1 MSILF
6 INFFVGQKVLISMIK
21 CYVINLK
28 RRKDRLKSISLHLK
42 SLGFNFKRFEAID
55 AKKASLTSL
64 MKNMNRF
71 GPLGE
76 LSIGDRACFQ
86 SHFKL
91 WEKIAIYETL
101 PVLVLE
107 DDVRL
112 TKPGINLLKNI
123 SWISNDIN
131 IIKCERFGNKRH
143 RILVRPIRKINDL
156 FSINHLLSKHSGTG
170 GYIITPKGAK
180 FLIDQKTKVSVSVDH
195 YLFNP
200 NNSLIFN
207 QLKPLQLLPVICEQI
222 DSHSDIHPSRSK
234 FNFFSFWDFFREVIR
249 GYYEIKLIPKQLI
262 QLIFTNAKIIKP
274 QILD

>member
-1 MSILF
+1 
-6 INFFVGQKVLISMIK
+6 
-21 CYVINLK
+21 
-28 RRKDRLKSISLHLK
+28 
-42 SLGFNFKRFEAID
+42 
-55 AKKASLTSL
+55 

-143 RILVRPIRKINDL
+143 RILVRHIRKIND
-156 FSINHLLSKHSGTG
+156 FYSINHLLSKHSGTG

-234 FNFFSFWDFFREVIR
+234 FNIFSFWDFFREVIR